1 MWQILCLFI
10 CGQFSAGSWNHLH
23 LRPVI
28 GLSIGGEIATSS
40 VASILLP
47 LWRVLRKKAQPNG
60 GRLVSLVDL
69 TCHPAEPT
77 GGSAWRAMD
86 QRGTRFP

>member
-1 MWQILCLFI
+1 LRIFCLFF
-10 CGQFSAGSWNHLH
+10 CGQFSAVSSNRLH
-23 LRPVI
+23 LWPAI
-28 GLSIGGEIATSS
+28 GLSIRGEIATSS
-40 VASILLP
+40 VAIILLHP
-47 LWRVLRKKAQPNG
+47 WRVLRKKAQSNA

-69 TCHPAEPT
+69 TCHPAGPT